1 VNDPTD
7 VLIYFAGSVKSLDS
21 SGRVGGHL
29 VLFGDEKRTDAS
41 SLKDFFTPE
50 TDFGL
55 DLTTKSR
62 ILYHH
67 GMDSELKSNRPDG
80 CKLTVGEMKVD
91 SAGVWIE
98 GQLKLRDNYEKQL
111 FEAIKNGKMG
121 WSSGTA
127 SHLVR
132 REAQAN
138 GSHKLLS
145 WPLGLDASIT
155 PTPAETRT
163 AAVSLKSLIAAA
175 SSSPRA
181 GQTLDDHFETVRA
194 AVKGMCDRL
203 NDLATTRAEQGRLL
217 SPKRRD
223 EIKALGD
230 RLNDLYAASEP
241 QADSADIARLHSQ
254 FLAAEARFAG
264 IL

>member
-1 VNDPTD
+1 MTDPTD
-7 VLIYFAGSVKSLDS
+7 VLIYFAGSVKALDN

-29 VLFGDEKRTDAS
+29 VLFGDETLTDAS
-41 SLKDFFTPE
+41 LLKDFFTPQ

-62 ILYHH
+62 VLYHH
-67 GMDSELKSNRPDG
+67 GMDSELKSHRSEG

-98 GQLKLRDNYEKQL
+98 AQLKLRDNYEKQL
-111 FEAIKNGKMG
+111 FAAVKAGKMG

-127 SHLVR
+127 SHLVS
-132 REAQAN
+132 REKLAN
-138 GSHKLLS
+138 GAHKILS

-155 PTPAETRT
+155 PTPAEPRT

-175 SSSPRA
+175 SSSPPA

-203 NDLATTRAEQGRLL
+203 NALASTRAEQGRLL

-223 EIKALGD
+223 EIKALSD
-230 RLNDLYAASEP
+230 RLNDLYAGSEP
-241 QADSADIARLHSQ
+241 QADSAIGVRLYSQ